1 MVLWRSLA
9 KLIHLRARP
18 DSNLE
23 TKDIR
28 QHWAVTV
35 SHTLIYRLTLRI
47 SKSSP
52 TSFVL
57 YAFLLQCCNARKDA
71 KDDCLKDMRVLVIE
85 ASL

>member
-28 QHWAVTV
+28 QHWAGTV

-47 SKSSP
+47 SKSIP
-52 TSFVL
+52 TFFVL

-71 KDDCLKDMRVLVIE
+71 KDDSLTDMRVLVIE